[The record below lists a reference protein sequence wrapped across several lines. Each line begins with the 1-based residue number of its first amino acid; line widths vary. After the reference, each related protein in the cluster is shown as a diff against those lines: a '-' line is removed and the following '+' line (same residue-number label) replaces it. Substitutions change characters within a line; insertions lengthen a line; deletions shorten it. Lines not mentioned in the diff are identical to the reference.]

1 MSEQDGEA
9 EVRTGFSAS
18 CVQVLWGKKKP
29 PNLLALSFWRVG
41 EGMFGIE
48 TKGVTQLDP
57 TCPYLLLSC
66 KHQRS
71 RNLFTSGSPS
81 PSAGFSFPYTTVM
94 HCPYCHTMPSPTKLG
109 QTANTPPWRGF
120 L

>member
-18 CVQVLWGKKKP
+18 GVQVLWGKKN
-29 PNLLALSFWRVG
+29 PNLLALSFWKVG

-57 TCPYLLLSC
+57 TCPYLFLSC

-81 PSAGFSFPYTTVM
+81 PSAGFSFPYTAVM